1 VYTCRCCPEMAY
13 LRRLVK
19 RARSD
24 TATSLSATHSTSRG
38 TGWSIATSN
47 SQTAARSQRP
57 YFIVPARRYIPC
69 YLLTLH
75 GTHVVSP
82 SVRYNVAN
90 NNHDGPAHS
99 LVRPPAVKGEYRD
112 ARRSPIINILDTG
125 FTDLLFKSWTF
136 LLGKLVRPLRVGSR
150 GTCVIHY
157 FHIRYL

>member
-1 VYTCRCCPEMAY
+1 MYTCLCCPEMAY
-13 LRRLVK
+13 LTFGKARKKRYRDLTLRRTFDQSWDRLI
-19 RARSD
+19 
-24 TATSLSATHSTSRG
+24 
-38 TGWSIATSN
+38 IATSN

-90 NNHDGPAHS
+90 NYNHDGPVHS

-112 ARRSPIINILDTG
+112 ARRSLIFQTQ
-125 FTDLLFKSWTF
+125 DL
-136 LLGKLVRPLRVGSR
+136 R
-150 GTCVIHY
+150 IY
-157 FHIRYL
+157 YLNLERFYSENWSAHCA